1 MNKFKALK
9 GVGGYYIL
17 ASMIIYDA
25 LIVVLLTLINS
36 YIIAMLL
43 KLLLVGC
50 TLYHIYYILLSVSL
64 YYSMDDNKFC
74 INGAHGLRKISIPLN
89 EIEGYSISEGTI
101 KGIRLSGFGRSSFAY
116 GKFLISK
123 IGTTNMYANVNKK
136 ILYLKVGDTNYAVSP
151 ENFEQML
158 DLFNSKGIN
167 QLEWETKRN
176 KDIHLYKDKRYS
188 IPFFIG
194 SLLTLVLTL
203 NPFILYLS
211 NKLPSKMPLN
221 FDASFIP
228 VEFGTGKQFAV
239 NQAIYGVLNM
249 GILFCM
255 YYASFF
261 YARYDKKSANKFIYG
276 ALAIAIVF
284 LIIQLRVLYTFR

>member
-9 GVGGYYIL
+9 GTGGYYIL
-17 ASMIIYDA
+17 ASMLIYDA
-25 LIVVLLTLINS
+25 LIVVLLMLINS
-36 YIIAMLL
+36 YIITMLL

-50 TLYHIYYILLSVSL
+50 TLYHIYYILLSINL
-64 YYSMDDNKFC
+64 HYSMDENKLY
-74 INGAHGLRKISIPLN
+74 IRGAYGLRKSSISLN
-89 EIEGYSISEGTI
+89 EIEGYSVFEGSI
-101 KGIRLSGFGRSSFAY
+101 KGIRLSGFGRHTFAF

-123 IGTTNMYANVNKK
+123 IGTTSMYITYNRT
-136 ILYLKVGDTNYAVSP
+136 IIYLKVGETNYAISP
-151 ENFEQML
+151 ENPEHMVSL
-158 DLFNSKGIN
+158 LNSKGIN

-176 KDIHLYKDKRYS
+176 KDLHLYKEKRYAV
-188 IPFFIG
+188 PFFIV
-194 SLLTLVLTL
+194 SIITLIITL
-203 NPFILYLS
+203 NPFILYLA

-221 FDASFIP
+221 FDAAFIP

-249 GILFCM
+249 AVLFCM

-276 ALAIAIVF
+276 ALAIAVAF
-284 LIIQLRVLYTFR
+284 LIFQLRILYTFR

>member
-9 GVGGYYIL
+9 GTGGYYVL
-17 ASMIIYDA
+17 TSMIIYDA
-25 LIVVLLTLINS
+25 LIVVLLMLINS
-36 YIIAMLL
+36 YIITMLL

-50 TLYHIYYILLSVSL
+50 TIYHIYYILLSINL
-64 YYSMDDNKFC
+64 YYSMDENKFY
-74 INGAHGLRKISIPLN
+74 INGAYGLRKTSFLLN
-89 EIEGYSISEGTI
+89 EIEGYSISKGTI
-101 KGIRLSGFGRSSFAY
+101 KGLRLSGFGRSSFAY
-116 GKFLISK
+116 GEFLINK
-123 IGTTNMYANVNKK
+123 IGTTRMFVTANKE
-136 ILYLKVGDTNYAVSP
+136 ILYLKVRDMNYAISP
-151 ENFEQML
+151 ENLQQIL
-158 DLFNSKGIN
+158 SLLNSSGIN

-176 KDIHLYKDKRYS
+176 KDLHLYKEKRYS
-188 IPFFIG
+188 IPFFIT
-194 SLLTLVLTL
+194 SLVTLVITL
-203 NPFILYLS
+203 NPFILYLT
-211 NKLPSKMPLN
+211 NKLPIKMPLN
-221 FDASFIP
+221 FDAAFIP

-249 GILFCM
+249 AILFCM

>member
-9 GVGGYYIL
+9 GTGGYYVL
-17 ASMIIYDA
+17 ASLIIYDA
-25 LIVVLLTLINS
+25 LIVVLLMLINS
-36 YIIAMLL
+36 YIITMLL

-50 TLYHIYYILLSVSL
+50 TLYHIYYILLSINL
-64 YYSMDDNKFC
+64 YYCMDENKFY
-74 INGAHGLRKISIPLN
+74 INGAYGLRKINFLLN
-89 EIEGYSISEGTI
+89 EIDGYSISEGTI
-101 KGIRLSGFGRSSFAY
+101 KGQRLSGFGRSSFAY
-116 GKFLISK
+116 GEFLISK
-123 IGTTNMYANVNKK
+123 IGTTRMYVTANKE
-136 ILYLKVGDTNYAVSP
+136 ILYLKVRDMNYAVSP
-151 ENFEQML
+151 ENLQQIL
-158 DLFNSKGIN
+158 SLLNSRRIN

-176 KDIHLYKDKRYS
+176 KDLHLYKEKRYS
-188 IPFFIG
+188 IPFFIT
-194 SLLTLVLTL
+194 SLVTLVITL
-203 NPFILYLS
+203 NPFILYLT

-221 FDASFIP
+221 FDAAFIP

-249 GILFCM
+249 AILFCM